1 MLLATFIW
9 AGASA
14 IMLWI
19 YPATNVW
26 LIAISLGYAVL
37 YIVVS
42 VYRTLVP
49 FQFTPTKKKKRR

>member
-1 MLLATFIW
+1 MSVAAPT
-9 AGASA
+9 
-14 IMLWI
+14 
-19 YPATNVW
+19 TNVW

-49 FQFTPTKKKKRR
+49 IQFTPTKKKKLR